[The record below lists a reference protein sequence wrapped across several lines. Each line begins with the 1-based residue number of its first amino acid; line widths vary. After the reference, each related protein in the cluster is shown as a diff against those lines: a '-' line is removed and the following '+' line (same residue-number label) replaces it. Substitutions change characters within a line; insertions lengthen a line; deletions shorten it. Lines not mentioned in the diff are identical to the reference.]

1 MISVREALDLVL
13 SQSLPKETEEMDLAS
28 SLGKIL
34 AEPISAD
41 RDAPPFDRVTMD
53 GIAVL
58 FSALKEHS
66 AFRIEAIQPAG
77 SPQVKLSSPEN
88 CIEVMTGASLPENT
102 DCVIP
107 YEQIKIEDGIAYLL
121 NTNHLFRQNIHFKGL
136 DAVQG
141 AILLD
146 EGEVIT
152 PSVIGVLAS
161 VGAAKVSVLKSPRI
175 AICSTGDELVD
186 IDQQPADHQIR
197 RSNSHMLYAALL
209 EMGIQADVFHMEDNK
224 EAMARKLSA
233 LINDYQ
239 ILLFSGAVS
248 KGKYDFLPLV
258 LEEFGMEKIIHG
270 VAQRPGKP
278 FLFGAFPNTLVFGF
292 PGNPSSTLVCF
303 HTYFKAWLRNH
314 QGLSSLNHTAVL
326 DQTVE
331 FNRPLTYH
339 LLVTLSLRN
348 GSLVASPLK
357 NSGSGDLVHLAQAD
371 GVISLPPDK
380 EVFRVGENYPVNP
393 FVKTFFE

>member
-1 MISVREALDLVL
+1 
-13 SQSLPKETEEMDLAS
+13 
-28 SLGKIL
+28 
-34 AEPISAD
+34 
-41 RDAPPFDRVTMD
+41 
-53 GIAVL
+53 
-58 FSALKEHS
+58 
-66 AFRIEAIQPAG
+66 
-77 SPQVKLSSPEN
+77 
-88 CIEVMTGASLPENT
+88 
-102 DCVIP
+102 
-107 YEQIKIEDGIAYLL
+107 
-121 NTNHLFRQNIHFKGL
+121 
-136 DAVQG
+136 
-141 AILLD
+141 
-146 EGEVIT
+146 
-152 PSVIGVLAS
+152 
-161 VGAAKVSVLKSPRI
+161 
-175 AICSTGDELVD
+175 
-186 IDQQPADHQIR
+186 
-197 RSNSHMLYAALL
+197 
-209 EMGIQADVFHMEDNK
+209 HMEDNK
-224 EAMARKLSA
+224 EAMARKLLA

-278 FLFGAFPNTLVFGF
+278 FLFGTFPNTLVFGF

-314 QGLSSLNHTAVL
+314 QGFSSLNHTAVL

>member
-1 MISVREALDLVL
+1 MIAVDKALALIL
-13 SQSLPKETEEMDLAS
+13 STSLPKESELVDLKDA
-28 SLGKIL
+28 LGKVL
-34 AEPISAD
+34 AEPVTAD
-41 RDAPPFDRVTMD
+41 RDAPPFDRVAMD
-53 GIAVL
+53 GIAPQAD
-58 FSALKEHS
+58 AL
-66 AFRIEAIQPAG
+66 ALYTGVRIEKMQPAG
-77 SPQVKLSSPEN
+77 AERISLVN
-88 CIEVMTGASLPENT
+88 ADGCIEVMTGAILPANT

-107 YEQIKIEDGIAYLL
+107 YEQIEIKAEMAYPVSLD
-121 NTNHLFRQNIHFKGL
+121 HPKGRNIHSRGT
-136 DAVQG
+136 DAKLG
-141 AILLD
+141 NILL
-146 EGEVIT
+146 EPGKIIS
-152 PSVIGVLAS
+152 PSMIGVLAT
-161 VGAAKVSVLKSPRI
+161 VGMAKVKVLKMPKV
-175 AICSTGDELVD
+175 AVCSTGDELVD
-186 IDQQPADHQIR
+186 IQEQPMSHQIR
-197 RSNSHMLYAALL
+197 KSNAAMLEAALQDGGL
-209 EMGIQADVFHMEDNK
+209 QPDIFHFADNK
-224 EAMARKLSA
+224 DTMATQLEPLVK
-233 LINDYQ
+233 DYA

-248 KGKYDFLPLV
+248 KGKYDFLPAV
-258 LEEFGMEKIIHG
+258 LEALGMEKIIHG

-278 FLFGAFPNTLVFGF
+278 FLFGAFPESLVFGF